1 MAQNTA
7 PVFLKAGVGDVAQ
20 VSAANAGRD
29 GTGTIVTVATGTAD
43 GKRINV
49 VRIKAIVTTTAGMI
63 RLYYSADS
71 GVTNRLIGEVLVAA
85 ITASATAAA
94 FEADWIPPGGYLNLV
109 GTTDM
114 LRASTEKAE
123 AHNLL
128 ALGGSYAA

>member
-7 PVFLKAGVGDVAQ
+7 PVFLKAAVGDVAQ

>member
-7 PVFLKAGVGDVAQ
+7 PVFLKAAVGDVAQ

-63 RLYYSADS
+63 RLYYSPDS

-85 ITASATAAA
+85 ITASATVAA
-94 FEADWIPPGGYLNLV
+94 FEADWIPPGGNINLV

-123 AHNLL
+123 AINLL